1 VEILHGIEALPAEGD
16 TVVTIGMFDG
26 VHRGHQAVLRRTR
39 SVGIERGLRPVAV
52 TFEPHPREVLTPG
65 SVPGLLTTLEQKARL
80 LEGLRI
86 EQLLVL
92 RFDEELASWPPDE
105 FVDRV
110 LVDGLHAGHVTVGSN
125 FTFGHKA
132 AGDLQ
137 MLSELGEAR
146 DISVEGVALLHED
159 GHRIS
164 STSVRE
170 ALARGDLDWPLK
182 ALGRRYAIEGTV
194 VRGAGRGD
202 DLGFPTANLETH
214 PRAQLPQRGV
224 YAGRGLLG
232 WKAWPAA
239 INVGMN
245 PTFGEEPLH
254 VEAFLLDFDGDIRGE
269 TLQVEL
275 WERLRDEERFESPDA
290 LSAQIARDV
299 DRTRELVA

>member
-1 VEILHGIEALPAEGD
+1 MEVLRGIEALPAGGE
-16 TVVTIGMFDG
+16 TVVTVGMFDG

-52 TFEPHPREVLTPG
+52 TFEPHPREVLTPDR
-65 SVPGLLTTLEQKARL
+65 VPGLLTTLGQKARL
-80 LEGLRI
+80 LEALRM
-86 EQLLVL
+86 EALVVL
-92 RFDEELASWPPDE
+92 DFDEELARWSPEE
-105 FVDRV
+105 FVDRI
-110 LVDGLHAGHVTVGSN
+110 LVDGLRARHVTVGSN
-125 FTFGHKA
+125 FTFGHQA
-132 AGDLQ
+132 AGDLHV
-137 MLSELGEAR
+137 LSDLGEAR
-146 DISVEGVALLHED
+146 DISVEGVALQHED
-159 GHRIS
+159 GRRIS
-164 STSVRE
+164 STSIRE
-170 ALARGDLDWPLK
+170 ALAEGDLDWPLK

-202 DLGFPTANLETH
+202 DLGFPTANLDTH

-239 INVGMN
+239 INVGVN

-275 WERLRDEERFESPDA
+275 WERLRDEERYESPAA
-290 LSAQIARDV
+290 LSAQIAKDV